1 MKKGFINGKAIKKL
15 HDKNRCK
22 KKSETREPKG
32 DIKWWQKKDTK
43 PGGPQKNAKLSLI
56 NVSTRTFSGEYS
68 DYFSPI
74 AINKREMWSQDWKYK
89 DDGFG

>member
-32 DIKWWQKKDTK
+32 DIKW
-43 PGGPQKNAKLSLI
+43 
-56 NVSTRTFSGEYS
+56 
-68 DYFSPI
+68 
-74 AINKREMWSQDWKYK
+74 
-89 DDGFG
+89 